1 MRITY
6 AIPLDRRFE
15 LQHTPVPESGC
26 WLWTGTTNRSG
37 YGRINVRGSVWLAH
51 RASWLMHRG
60 EIPAGLHVCHKCD
73 TPACVNPDH
82 LFLGDNADN
91 HADKIAKGR
100 QGAARGEAS
109 GVAKLSDADVAAI
122 RADPRPTKEVAAAYG
137 ITVRYVNSL
146 LRRQW
151 RNN

>member
-1 MRITY
+1 MVISY
-6 AIPLDRRFE
+6 AIPLEQRFE

-26 WLWTGTTNRSG
+26 WLWTGATNRSG
-37 YGRINVRGSVWLAH
+37 YGRINVSGSVWLAH
-51 RASWLMHRG
+51 RASWLLHRG
-60 EIPAGLHVCHKCD
+60 ENPGAQHVCHKCD

-82 LFLGDNADN
+82 LFLGDNAVN

-100 QGAARGEAS
+100 QNCARGEAS
-109 GVAKLSDADVAAI
+109 GTSKLTDAQVAAI
-122 RADPRPTKEVAAAYG
+122 RADARPTKQVAATYG
-137 ITVRYVNSL
+137 ITVRYVNNL